1 MTFIYNREFR
11 GPLEAC
17 IFDWAGTVLD
27 FGCMAPAAAFVEVF
41 ERHQVPITVEE
52 ARGPMGAHKRVHI
65 QEITEMAGV
74 RQRWHDAHGRAPTDD
89 DVETMYQ
96 EFIPLQLD
104 CLADH
109 SALIPGTLDVVGALR
124 DRDMK
129 IGTTTG
135 YITDMTAI
143 NLSEAKKQGFEPD
156 STVCSN
162 EVPKGRPFPDMCLQ
176 NAINLEV
183 SSVQACVKVDDTVTG
198 IEEGLNAGM
207 WTVALTVS
215 GNEVGLSLDDWRALP
230 AADQTRLRAKAEDK
244 MRRSGAHYVID
255 TVADLMPCMDD
266 IQTRIMRGEKP

>member
-27 FGCMAPAAAFVEVF
+27 FGCVAPAAAFVEVF

-65 QEITEMAGV
+65 QQITEMTGV

-104 CLADH
+104 CLADY
-109 SALIPGTLDVVGALR
+109 STLIPGTLDAVKALR
-124 DRDMK
+124 ERDMK

-135 YITDMTAI
+135 YISEMTAI
-143 NLSEAKKQGFEPD
+143 NLVEAKKQGFEPD

-162 EVPKGRPFPDMCLQ
+162 EVPKGRPYPDMCLQ

-183 SSVQACVKVDDTVTG
+183 SCVQACVKVDDTVTG

-215 GNEVGLSLDDWRALP
+215 GNEVGLALDDWQALS
-230 AADQTRLRAKAEDK
+230 ADDQARLRAKAEDK
-244 MRRSGAHYVID
+244 MRRSAAHYVVD
-255 TVADLMPCMDD
+255 TVADLMPCIDD
-266 IQTRIMRGEKP
+266 IQARLARGEKP